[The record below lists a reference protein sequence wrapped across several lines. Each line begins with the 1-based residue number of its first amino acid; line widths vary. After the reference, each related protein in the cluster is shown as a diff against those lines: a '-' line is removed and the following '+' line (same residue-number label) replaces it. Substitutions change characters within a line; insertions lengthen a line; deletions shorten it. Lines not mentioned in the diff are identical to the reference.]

1 MPVHALDTH
10 DVEVVRKAGLQKC
23 RHTIVTLI
31 SQVPVPTE
39 NLIRA
44 GMSDWI
50 G

>member
-1 MPVHALDTH
+1 VLIGRTA
-10 DVEVVRKAGLQKC
+10 
-23 RHTIVTLI
+23 VTT
-31 SQVPVPTE
+31 VPTE